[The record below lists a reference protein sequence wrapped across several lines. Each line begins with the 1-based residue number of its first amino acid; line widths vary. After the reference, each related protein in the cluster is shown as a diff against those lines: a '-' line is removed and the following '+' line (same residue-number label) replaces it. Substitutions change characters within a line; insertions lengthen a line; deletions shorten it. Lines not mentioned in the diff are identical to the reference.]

1 MKRAPRIK
9 VYQSTDGSWHVTILA
24 ANNRKL
30 YHAGGYNTARNAERS
45 LTALHSALW
54 HGESLRIPSSKRK

>member
-1 MKRAPRIK
+1 MKRPPRIK
-9 VYQSTDGSWHVTILA
+9 VSQSTDGYWYVTIIA

-30 YHAGGYNTARNAERS
+30 YSAGGYDTARNAERS

-54 HGESLRIPSSKRK
+54 HGESLRIPSPKRK